1 MKSKKQGFTLVEIMI
16 VIVIIAVL
24 AAAIIPQF
32 TDSTNDARESTARF
46 NLQTLRGQLEVYKTQ
61 HLGQYPPTLGDLAK
75 TTNADHTTTGT
86 PTYGPYCFEI
96 PSDAITDVSTV
107 TASTADPIGGT
118 ITGTA
123 GGWIYN
129 ATTGEL
135 RINHKDYD
143 DK

>member
-1 MKSKKQGFTLVEIMI
+1 MKSKKRGFTLVEIMI

-32 TDSTNDARESTARF
+32 TDSTQDARLSTARF
-46 NLQTLRGQLEVYKTQ
+46 NLQTLRGQLEVYRTQ
-61 HLGQYPPTLGDLAK
+61 HGGQYPTTLDLLA
-75 TTNADHTTTGT
+75 TETNEDHTTTGT
-86 PTYGPYCFEI
+86 PTLGPYCFEI
-96 PSDAITDVSTV
+96 PTDGVTDTATV
-107 TASTADPIGGT
+107 TASAADPVGGT
-118 ITGTA
+118 VTGTD

-143 DK
+143 EL

>member
-46 NLQTLRGQLEVYKTQ
+46 NLQTLRGQLEVYRAQ
-61 HLGQYPPTLGDLAK
+61 HLGQYPPTLADLARR
-75 TTNADHTTTGT
+75 TNADHTITGT
-86 PTYGPYCFEI
+86 PTLGPYCFEI
-96 PSDAITDVSTV
+96 PSDAVTDTSTV
-107 TASTADPIGGT
+107 TASTANPIGGT
-118 ITGTA
+118 IAGTA

-143 DK
+143 EM